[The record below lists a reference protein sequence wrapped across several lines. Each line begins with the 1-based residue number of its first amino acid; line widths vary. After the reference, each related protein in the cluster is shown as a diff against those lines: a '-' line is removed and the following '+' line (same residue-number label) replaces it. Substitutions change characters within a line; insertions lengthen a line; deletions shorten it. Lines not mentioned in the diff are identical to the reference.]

1 MERDLTWKTFGGR
14 NKFWKL
20 SIQQYCLWFLSLFEC
35 PTSEKGWISSA
46 IIHPNIAFSLTSAS
60 LPWQSAATNMTG
72 AMRPAAK
79 AKTTVTRRF
88 SLACP
93 RFAEMCRKRWGW
105 LSTCRVRLI
114 SCHGGERVLVSDL
127 LTEISHSVLPYLLWH
142 SPINFPRWFCHLK
155 WFTVTEA
162 KSGRE
167 PWEEGVWGGE
177 EFIQDLVPCSTVL
190 ILQSLKFETLDPVK
204 FPV

>member
-1 MERDLTWKTFGGR
+1 M
-14 NKFWKL
+14 
-20 SIQQYCLWFLSLFEC
+20 
-35 PTSEKGWISSA
+35 
-46 IIHPNIAFSLTSAS
+46 IHPNIAFSLTSAS

-79 AKTTVTRRF
+79 AKTTVTRPF

-93 RFAEMCRKRWGW
+93 RFAEMCRKHWGW

-114 SCHGGERVLVSDL
+114 SCDGGECVLVSDL

-142 SPINFPRWFCHLK
+142 SPVNFPRWFCHLK

-162 KSGRE
+162 KSGRK
-167 PWEEGVWGGE
+167 PWEEGVWGRE
-177 EFIQDLVPCSTVL
+177 EFIQDLVPYSIVL
-190 ILQSLKFETLDPVK
+190 IIQSLKFETLDPVK
-204 FPV
+204 IPVWHSGFGVGSSEDLHLNSVSVLGRSSKPTPRLSDLLSGFTGLSM